1 MVTMVCARVCG
12 YLLHRLVL
20 AVGVVVAIENR
31 CIYRNW
37 RRKNPHVVVAT
48 AVIVAT
54 KSTSC
59 GDRKT
64 SKLYK
69 LSPKTTRQKVSQ
81 RQTKRLNVSKK
92 DEKIDTYTNCTVLH
106 QARLWLVVQFIA
118 QQCREKKKCEIFI
131 SDPKIGFRLEV
142 KFQFNTTQNPLITI
156 IKSVDCRV
164 LFCSHVFDDFF
175 ELEINFIAQ
184 KKVKHVDGS

>member
-1 MVTMVCARVCG
+1 MNGNNGLCCTSLSCSCCLLLLLLLLRTVVCFGTGRRKKI
-12 YLLHRLVL
+12 LMPHH
-20 AVGVVVAIENR
+20 VVA
-31 CIYRNW
+31 
-37 RRKNPHVVVAT
+37 AA
-48 AVIVAT
+48 AVIVVT

-92 DEKIDTYTNCTVLH
+92 DEKIDQCTKVPYGTKQH
-106 QARLWLVVQFIA
+106 QHCGLLFNLSRNNE
-118 QQCREKKKCEIFI
+118 EKKKCEIFI

-142 KFQFNTTQNPLITI
+142 KFQFHTTQHNT
-156 IKSVDCRV
+156 
-164 LFCSHVFDDFF
+164 
-175 ELEINFIAQ
+175 AQ
-184 KKVKHVDGS
+184 RKI